1 MSEKAVLFLVHQ
13 GFSFIDDLVQLSNR
27 YGFKSYV
34 LSSKPQLTNSDR
46 IDHLQKIASVCKVT
60 ESSYLKQT
68 DLELF
73 LGELE
78 LENKRPLLCMSV
90 WESYRTLMAQTNQI
104 LGACDE
110 SIETLNTILDKYVLR
125 TRLNELGLSKIKTKE
140 FDILSLPQWNGQKQF
155 IKPRNGLGSFGAF
168 PWQGESLEEKIET
181 VLLEMSSDADY
192 AGVFKENPVFVV
204 EDEIQGCEYSFEVIV
219 ENGRSAFLGIH
230 EKLDV
235 QVKYGSVLENSCVS
249 PPIELSESERIS
261 GINFVEDVLLKLNIK
276 TGCYHIEAKYDTG
289 TWEIIEINPRV
300 GGSYI
305 YQSTKW
311 VSGKCLLALW
321 MQTLLRDP
329 QCQILEKDYR
339 SNKKSYFRV
348 FYGAPGKTINKIE
361 ISNKVKT
368 PDLFRLIAKVGL
380 ELPDSSREIFV
391 GQALW
396 LLDAETK
403 LSAIETLNQQS
414 LDYME
419 ISYAN

>member
-13 GFSFIDDLVQLSNR
+13 GFSFIDDLIQLSNR
-27 YGFKSYV
+27 YGFKAYV
-34 LSSKPQLTNSDR
+34 LSSKPQSTNSDR
-46 IDHLQKIASVCKVT
+46 VEHLAKIASVCKVT
-60 ESSYLKQT
+60 ESPFLKQT
-68 DLELF
+68 DLQLF
-73 LGELE
+73 LRELE

-90 WESYRTLMAQTNQI
+90 WEAYRILMAQTNQI

-110 SIETLNTILDKYVLR
+110 SSEILSILLDKFVLR
-125 TRLNELGLSKIKTKE
+125 SRLNELGLSKIKTE
-140 FDILSLPQWNGQKQF
+140 QFDSFSLPQWNGQKQF

-168 PWQGESLEEKIET
+168 PWQGEPLDKKIKT
-181 VLLEMSSDADY
+181 ILTEMTSDADY

-219 ENGRSAFLGIH
+219 ENGRSAFLGVH

-235 QVKYGSVLENSCVS
+235 QIKYGSVLENACVS
-249 PPIELSESERIS
+249 PPIELSESERVS
-261 GINFVEDVLLKLNIK
+261 GLNFVEEVLLKLNIK
-276 TGCYHIEAKYDTG
+276 TGCYHIEAKYNAG

-329 QCQILEKDYR
+329 QCKLLEKDYR
-339 SNKKSYFRV
+339 SNNKSFFRV
-348 FYGAPGKTINKIE
+348 FYGAPGRTINKIE
-361 ISNKVKT
+361 ISNKVKS
-368 PDLFRLIAKVGL
+368 PDLFRQIARVGIV
-380 ELPDSSREIFV
+380 LPDSSREIFV

-396 LLDAETK
+396 LLNAETN
-403 LSAIETLNQQS
+403 LSEIEALNQQS
-414 LDYME
+414 LDYMD